1 MNRYSG
7 QQAKKPWLELVR
19 IFAAAG
25 VIFNHTDGFYEY
37 YSHTGNPVTFVYSL
51 LGSLL
56 CRMAVPLFLMVSG
69 SLLLQK
75 EESISAIYKKRIS
88 RIAIVLLSFSAFYY
102 MMQTVRGKR
111 SIFSPVDFVKNLL
124 AGNIQE
130 SLWFLYLYL
139 GILILLP
146 ILRKLAVGLTE
157 KEFLYFIG
165 IQCIFCVGLPV
176 FCRIT
181 DWSVR
186 SELYCFNSYMFY
198 FLSGHY
204 WENVRKRTDGC
215 FRRDCTTAALLGAAA
230 VGLNFMLIV
239 ENAHR
244 TRTFDPSLLDLMIPV
259 TAQSTFVLLCRWG
272 EGHLQEKKRASHLI
286 VLVGGCTF
294 GIYLLEQEARTQ
306 LLPFYL
312 FLCNCVPGMIACSC
326 YVAEAFLLALIYTGI
341 LKRIP
346 GIRKLL

>member
-1 MNRYSG
+1 M
-7 QQAKKPWLELVR
+7 KKPWLELVR

-37 YSHTGNPVTFVYSL
+37 YSHTDNPVTFGYSL

-75 EESISAIYKKRIS
+75 EESIGAIYKKRIS
-88 RIAIVLLSFSAFYY
+88 RIAIVLLSFSTFYY
-102 MMQTVRGKR
+102 VVQTARGKR
-111 SIFSPVDFVKNLL
+111 SVFSLVDFVKNLL

-146 ILRKLAVGLTE
+146 VLRKLAAGLTE

-165 IQCIFCVGLPV
+165 IQCVFCVVLPA
-176 FCRIT
+176 FCKT
-181 DWSVR
+181 TGWSVR

-215 FRRDCTTAALLGAAA
+215 FWRDCKTAALLGAAA
-230 VGLNFMLIV
+230 VGLNFVLIV
-239 ENAHR
+239 ESAHR
-244 TRTFDPSLLDLMIPV
+244 TGAFDSSLLDLMVPV
-259 TAQSTFVLLCRWG
+259 TAQSAFVLLCRWG
-272 EGHLQEKKRASHLI
+272 ERHLQERKRASHLI

-294 GIYLLEQEARTQ
+294 GIYLLEQETRTE
-306 LLPFYL
+306 LLPVYL
-312 FLCNCVPGMIACSC
+312 SLCICVPGAIACSC
-326 YVAEAFLLALIYTGI
+326 YVAGAFLLALFYAGI